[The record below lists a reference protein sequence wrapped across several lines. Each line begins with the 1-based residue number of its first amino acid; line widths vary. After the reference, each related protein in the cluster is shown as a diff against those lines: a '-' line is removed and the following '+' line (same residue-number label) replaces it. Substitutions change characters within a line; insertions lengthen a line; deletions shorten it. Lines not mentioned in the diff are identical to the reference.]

1 MTGHNRTST
10 AEEAVGSRFLP
21 MPERQSGSTDAILVV
36 ENSEIRRPLT
46 ALQGQAIENH
56 DSRQAFPIMERQE
69 AGVPQTLVPAGQVA
83 ADGQDRARFAET
95 VTLQPIRQSG
105 EATTAQV
112 DRLSAQQTLEKAEPS
127 LHQKNMQEE
136 SPETL
141 TAAAL
146 SRPTQ
151 TEGSNAESSGQRKE
165 DGLKWLSRPD
175 VHSADALSR
184 MPQQSGSESLNVGYQ
199 SLPYQQG
206 QGGAPSNLQPTP
218 APTVQSSAQTLRPI
232 LDADITQVPATH
244 AVQFDM
250 APADFGHLRVRV
262 VLSDHTVHTLMKTD
276 RAELGQMLMGQQEQ
290 LNTQLSAAGLD
301 LGRFQVQVN
310 QERTHH
316 SGQEWPS
323 QAQGGTSKEQGD
335 PRPQDRSPETPVPS
349 RTRTGLLNLF
359 A

>member
-1 MTGHNRTST
+1 
-10 AEEAVGSRFLP
+10 
-21 MPERQSGSTDAILVV
+21 
-36 ENSEIRRPLT
+36 
-46 ALQGQAIENH
+46 
-56 DSRQAFPIMERQE
+56 
-69 AGVPQTLVPAGQVA
+69 
-83 ADGQDRARFAET
+83 
-95 VTLQPIRQSG
+95 
-105 EATTAQV
+105 
-112 DRLSAQQTLEKAEPS
+112 
-127 LHQKNMQEE
+127 
-136 SPETL
+136 
-141 TAAAL
+141 
-146 SRPTQ
+146 
-151 TEGSNAESSGQRKE
+151 
-165 DGLKWLSRPD
+165 
-175 VHSADALSR
+175 
-184 MPQQSGSESLNVGYQ
+184 MPQQSESESLNVGYQ

-232 LDADITQVPATH
+232 LDAEITQVPATH

-250 APADFGHLRVRV
+250 APADFGQLRVRV

-349 RTRTGLLNLF
+349 RTRTGLLSLF